1 MVGPGRVYPDSAPW
15 PCTLGGLAPGRNAG
29 ARCEPY
35 SQAAVGADVLTVSA
49 IRYTLYTMT
58 SESTKTRLFQ
68 AARALFDE
76 EGEAGLS
83 MRRIAAAVGM
93 TPMAIYKH
101 YADKD
106 ALVNALMLDGFVAW
120 EARVARIEE
129 TDPAAWLRALAVAF
143 LDFALTE
150 PRRYEAAFLLRA
162 SQARRYPDDFAA
174 GRSPVVR
181 LAREHAERM
190 RGHGR
195 HAPSAADIVLALSA
209 LGQGLVDMYRAG
221 RFVSEDEFRAAYL
234 RAVDH
239 CIQSYQPENHR

>member
-1 MVGPGRVYPDSAPW
+1 
-15 PCTLGGLAPGRNAG
+15 
-29 ARCEPY
+29 
-35 SQAAVGADVLTVSA
+35 LTVSA

-106 ALVNALMLDGFVAW
+106 ALVNALMLDGFDAW
-120 EARVARIEE
+120 EARATRIAE
-129 TDPAAWLRALAVAF
+129 TDPAAWLRALAIAF

-174 GRSPVVR
+174 GRSPVVH
-181 LAREHAERM
+181 LARRHAERLRA
-190 RGHGR
+190 RGRGGPT
-195 HAPSAADIVLALSA
+195 AGDVVLALSA
-209 LGQGLVDMYRAG
+209 LCQGLVDMYRAG
-221 RFVSEDEFRAAYL
+221 RFTREDEFRTAYL

-239 CIQSYQPENHR
+239 CIRSYTPETQP